1 MDRQVHRNL
10 VKKIPYDSI
19 QPDIQA
25 IMNEFDYDD
34 MRERSNVDKLKR
46 GVIES

>member
-1 MDRQVHRNL
+1 